1 MVDLGLELNAFP
13 VLAGSP
19 LLKNLSIAILALSES
34 GQLTYLHD
42 KWWASSCGPRT
53 QTSRSLQPQDLL
65 GLFLLLGV
73 GLSVGLMLALMELLS
88 RARNQTRDGK
98 VGTSWFCSRTWL
110 SVTLWSSEPPDVSV
124 LWSSGSLFFKW
135 RVMVLPAPDL

>member
-1 MVDLGLELNAFP
+1 MWWMKSLGRELNSFP

-19 LLKNLSIAILALSES
+19 LLKNLSIAILMLSES

-42 KWWASSCGPRT
+42 KWWASSCVTTDRT
-53 QTSRSLQPQDLL
+53 QASKSLQPHDLL

-73 GLSVGLMLALMELLS
+73 GLSIGLLLALMELLS

-98 VGTSWFCSRTWL
+98 VGRSW
-110 SVTLWSSEPPDVSV
+110 WSG
-124 LWSSGSLFFKW
+124 LLLF
-135 RVMVLPAPDL
+135 RCC